1 MKNQEV
7 KEKVQVNFCVI
18 DKGSPFFKYFAYI
31 DRKDHAADDIFIK
44 HKLRVHF
51 LKDFRK
57 DGSNFEII
65 YCKVNKK
72 RKNDFIVCMFELDQ
86 KLLLSDGYKEY
97 METKEKIGE
106 FVEKNGGKNV
116 KLPDSLYAVEK
127 KSLFFKYYTF
137 IDRIENDDILVAE
150 FVAKNIADVT
160 PITRYK
166 MDNSNYEIIF
176 CKVPKWQ
183 EKRFVKA
190 IYELEEKVKTLKD
203 YKDFV
208 KAKEFMKKTCE
219 NKQ

>member
-1 MKNQEV
+1 MKNQES
-7 KEKVQVNFCVI
+7 KEKVQVNFCGI
-18 DKGSPFFKYFAYI
+18 DKVSPFFKHFVYI

-65 YCKVNKK
+65 YCKVNKDK
-72 RKNDFIVCMFELDQ
+72 QSTFILCMFELDQ
-86 KLLLSDGYKEY
+86 KLLLSDNCKEY

-106 FVEKNGGKNV
+106 FVEKYENGGKNV
-116 KLPDSLYAVEK
+116 KLPDSLYVVEK
-127 KSLFFKYYTF
+127 KSLFFKYYTY
-137 IDRIENDDILVAE
+137 IDNDDILVAE
-150 FVAKNIADVT
+150 FVVKNRADVT

-166 MDNSNYEIIF
+166 MDNSNYEIVL

-208 KAKEFMKKTCE
+208 KAKEFMKNSCE
-219 NKQ
+219 KRQ